1 MYKLLSAVTGILI
14 AVMVAFNGILASHM
28 GNYTSTVIIHI
39 TGLICI
45 SLVLIGS
52 RQKFKPDRS
61 IKSYLY
67 SAGAI
72 GVFTVLF
79 NNFSFNR
86 LGASLTL
93 AIGLLG
99 QSVTSIVVDHFGLLG
114 AKVVRLNRKKILGL
128 VIICSGI
135 VIMMLY

>member
-1 MYKLLSAVTGILI
+1 MYKLLSAATGVLI
-14 AVMVAFNGILASHM
+14 AVMVALNGLLASYM
-28 GNYTSTVIIHI
+28 GNYTSTVIIHT

-45 SLVLIGS
+45 SLLLLGS
-52 RQKFKPDRS
+52 GQRFRRDGG
-61 IKSYLY
+61 IKWYLY

-79 NNFSFNR
+79 NNVGFVR

-99 QSVTSIVVDHFGLLG
+99 QSVTSIILDHFGLLG
-114 AKVVRLNRKKILGL
+114 AKVVRLNRKKILG
-128 VIICSGI
+128 II
-135 VIMMLY
+135 VICAGITVMMVY